1 MYKFKYHT
9 ITFLKK
15 RRGKKTIDDEL
26 DLNACINE
34 IALDD
39 NFNHKNG
46 IFGTPIPKHTFEK
59 RNMLLFTLYL
69 TLFENL
75 GILPYLIENS

>member
-1 MYKFKYHT
+1 MSYN

-15 RRGKKTIDDEL
+15 MRKKKTIGDEL
-26 DLNACINE
+26 ELNACINE

-46 IFGTPIPKHTFEK
+46 IFGTPIPKPTFKK
-59 RNMLLFTLYL
+59 RKMLLFTLYL

-75 GILPYLIENS
+75 GILLDLIENS